1 MMWWVWFCDALCHL
15 LMVESPCQQEPYQVQ
30 WANLQFLS
38 HRNCMPNKADSL
50 PCAVSHTRGQVITPY
65 TACPLRLPGS
75 KPWSEHA
82 YKGLSCY
89 RPPPSC
95 TGFISMK
102 SASTACLQLTQN
114 PPQELLSHRYPF
126 CPLTYGGE
134 RTVYH
139 PHSHKPA
146 QLEIFPLQKKAFT

>member
-15 LMVESPCQQEPYQVQ
+15 LTVESPCQQEPYQVQ

-75 KPWSEHA
+75 KPWSEHV
-82 YKGLSCY
+82 YKGAELLQTS
-89 RPPPSC
+89 SKLI
-95 TGFISMK
+95 GFIS
-102 SASTACLQLTQN
+102 LRNQQ
-114 PPQELLSHRYPF
+114 
-126 CPLTYGGE
+126 
-134 RTVYH
+134 
-139 PHSHKPA
+139 A
-146 QLEIFPLQKKAFT
+146 QLVCSSPRNHLRNCYPTVIHFAL

>member
-15 LMVESPCQQEPYQVQ
+15 LTVESPCQGEPYQVQ
-30 WANLQFLS
+30 WANLQFLG
-38 HRNCMPNKADSL
+38 HRNYAKQTRL
-50 PCAVSHTRGQVITPY
+50 PTLCCQLHQEQVITPY

-75 KPWSEHA
+75 KPWSEHV
-82 YKGLSCY
+82 YKRVELLQTSSKLHRVHLSQ
-89 RPPPSC
+89 
-95 TGFISMK
+95 K

-134 RTVYH
+134 RIVYH

-146 QLEIFPLQKKAFT
+146 